1 MKAFTHVDTSIGRL
15 LLLGEGD
22 GGRLLLGGLF
32 FVGERHAEGRTT
44 DAVEDAALFAPFVGD
59 ELLPFLAGERTSFDV
74 ATAAR
79 GTPFQEEVW
88 SALREIPYG
97 TTTTYGELARR
108 VGRPLAVRAV
118 GTANGRNPLS
128 IVVPCHR
135 VVGTDGALHGYAGGL
150 AAKTALLALEKR
162 A

>member
-15 LLLGEGD
+15 LLLGE
-22 GGRLLLGGLF
+22 RHAGGLVLRGVF
-32 FVGERHAEGRTT
+32 FSGERHAEGRTA
-44 DAVEDAALFAPFVGD
+44 DATEDAALFAPFVRD
-59 ELLPFLAGERTSFDV
+59 ELLPFLARERTSFDV
-74 ATAAR
+74 PTAAR

-88 SALREIPYG
+88 SALRAIPYG
-97 TTTTYGELARR
+97 TTTTYAELARR
-108 VGRPLAVRAV
+108 IGRPSAVRAV
-118 GTANGRNPLS
+118 GTANARNPLS

-150 AAKTALLALEKR
+150 AAKTALLALEKG

>member
-1 MKAFTHVDTSIGRL
+1 MKAFTHVDTSVGPL
-15 LLLGEGD
+15 LLLGQRREQG
-22 GGRLLLGGLF
+22 LVLHGLF
-32 FVGERHAEGRTT
+32 FARERHAEGRAA
-44 DAVEDAALFAPFVGD
+44 DATEDAALFAPFVRD
-59 ELLPFLAGERTSFDV
+59 ELRPFLAGERTSFAV
-74 ATAAR
+74 ATAAT

-88 SALREIPYG
+88 TALRAIPYG
-97 TTTTYGELARR
+97 ATTTYAELARR
-108 VGRPLAVRAV
+108 IGRPAAVRAV